1 MKNCRMKKQGFALYP
16 FAIAGSLSSPT
27 INGDI
32 LRYSNKIALNYN
44 ISSLEGGMLI
54 PPPSE
59 IKVRKNKLWEDT
71 CFELFLADK
80 IAPAYWEFNLSP
92 SGCWNVY
99 RYESYRKGM
108 KEEIV
113 FSELPFNV
121 LRDYDALTLCLDLD
135 IGKIIRPEL
144 KLEAGIC
151 AVIKDADGA
160 LAYWALTHRG
170 ERPDFHRRDS
180 FIISI

>member
-1 MKNCRMKKQGFALYP
+1 MNKYRMKKQGFALYP
-16 FAIAGSLSSPT
+16 FAIAGPLSSLI

-32 LRYSNKIALNYN
+32 LRYSNRIALNYN
-44 ISSLEGGMLI
+44 ISGLAGMLI

-59 IKVRKNKLWEDT
+59 IKVRKNKLWEET

-80 IAPAYWEFNLSP
+80 IAPSYWEFNLSP

-99 RYESYRKGM
+99 HYEAYRKGM

-113 FSELPFNV
+113 YSELPFNV
-121 LRDYDALTLCLDLD
+121 FRDSDALTLCLEFN
-135 IGKIIRPEL
+135 IGKIIRPDLE
-144 KLEAGIC
+144 LEAGIC

-170 ERPDFHRRDS
+170 EQPDFHRRDS

>member
-1 MKNCRMKKQGFALYP
+1 MNKYIMKKQDFALYP
-16 FAIAGSLSSPT
+16 FAIAGPLSALI

-32 LRYSNKIALNYN
+32 SRYSNRIVLNYN
-44 ISSLEGGMLI
+44 ISGLAGMLI

-59 IKVRKNKLWEDT
+59 IKVRKNKLWEET

-80 IAPAYWEFNLSP
+80 ITPSYWEFNLSP

-99 RYESYRKGM
+99 RFEAYRKGM

-121 LRDYDALTLCLDLD
+121 FRDDDALTLCLEFD
-135 IGKIIRPEL
+135 ISKIIRPAL
-144 KLEAGIC
+144 QLEAGIC

-160 LAYWALTHRG
+160 IAYWALTHSG
-170 ERPDFHRRDS
+170 GKPDFHRRDS
-180 FIISI
+180 FIISL